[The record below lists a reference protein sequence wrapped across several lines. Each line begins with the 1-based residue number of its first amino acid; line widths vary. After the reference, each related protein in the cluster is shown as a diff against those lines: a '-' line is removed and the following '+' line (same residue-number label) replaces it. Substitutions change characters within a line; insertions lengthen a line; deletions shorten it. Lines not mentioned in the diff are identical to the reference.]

1 MLEDK
6 VTKVVKVVRVT
17 KVGWWMGEGV
27 YDFDAFWFFIGSNFA
42 VYKFTNQ

>member
-1 MLEDK
+1 MVAEAFFLLEDKVEKKNK

-27 YDFDAFWFFIGSNFA
+27 YDFDAF
-42 VYKFTNQ
+42 